1 MSAKTLYTPNKNNAI
16 EAQSLKIIFNEKNEN
31 RLELIDDFSYKFTKN
46 KIYFI
51 CGDSGAGKTT
61 LVSHF
66 NGILKSRHGNIW
78 IEDFLIDEK
87 KRKIRKYKLLR
98 KKIGMVFQFPEY
110 QLFKSTI
117 EKDIIF
123 GPIALGINK
132 KQALINAKK
141 YINLVGLD
149 ESFLPRSPF
158 DLSGG
163 QKRRVAI
170 AGILAIEPDILVL
183 DEPTA
188 GLDPHGEREMI
199 DIIKQYKN
207 TGKTVIIISH
217 VMDHVLEIADEMII
231 LGNKKI
237 LVAGK
242 PYDVFTNNE
251 ILTKTTLNKPKIIN
265 TIETL
270 VEKDKRFNK
279 LFDIQPRTVEQ
290 LANAINSIITQKKY
304 AK

>member
-1 MSAKTLYTPNKNNAI
+1 
-16 EAQSLKIIFNEKNEN
+16 
-31 RLELIDDFSYKFTKN
+31 
-46 KIYFI
+46 
-51 CGDSGAGKTT
+51 
-61 LVSHF
+61 
-66 NGILKSRHGNIW
+66 
-78 IEDFLIDEK
+78 
-87 KRKIRKYKLLR
+87 
-98 KKIGMVFQFPEY
+98 MVFQFPEY